1 MLFERSMPSLWPTP
15 RLLPWRWCCNFESS
29 HCNSLE
35 DCLTVDTINGCET
48 VWPWLLKNGKKSWV
62 QMVIR
67 NTPRIVLIYSSY
79 HVRTLPQT
87 SWKSACSFVGNVANI
102 QTERLTETTA
112 VITKILL
119 LMAVTRS
126 HLHHDDVIKWKP
138 FSRYW
143 PFERG
148 IPLTKA
154 SAVELWSVPEQ
165 TAEQTID
172 ARVFKDAIALI
183 VPSQSATSSQIVT
196 RQLQRDTLV
205 LIHAMVW

>member
-1 MLFERSMPSLWPTP
+1 
-15 RLLPWRWCCNFESS
+15 
-29 HCNSLE
+29 
-35 DCLTVDTINGCET
+35 
-48 VWPWLLKNGKKSWV
+48 
-62 QMVIR
+62 MVIR

-126 HLHHDDVIKWKP
+126 HLHQDYVIKWKP

-143 PFERG
+143 PFEFPSRRPVPLSFDLCLNKRLSRQSTRG
-148 IPLTKA
+148 CLKTPSRSLCRHNPL
-154 SAVELWSVPEQ
+154 
-165 TAEQTID
+165 
-172 ARVFKDAIALI
+172 
-183 VPSQSATSSQIVT
+183 QSR
-196 RQLQRDTLV
+196 RQLLV
-205 LIHAMVW
+205 NSSGILSCWSMPWYDNDWREVRLSLQWHHNGHHGVSNHQPHS